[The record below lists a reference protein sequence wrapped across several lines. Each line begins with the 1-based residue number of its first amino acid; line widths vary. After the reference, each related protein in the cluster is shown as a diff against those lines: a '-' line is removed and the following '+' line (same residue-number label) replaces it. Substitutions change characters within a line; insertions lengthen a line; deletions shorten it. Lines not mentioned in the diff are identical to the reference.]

1 MRFAIEKDMGVILLL
16 MTILGAACATV
27 ALAFAIF
34 TKRTG
39 FRNSVVVGAIAW
51 CVLYAIA
58 LVGLSFLSE
67 PSTIAMNQPKV
78 FCGFYID
85 CHLHASVTDV
95 RKSKSIGNLTARGE
109 FNVVTVRVF
118 SDARDPSI
126 SMRLLEPSARVLDG
140 RGLIHQRDTEAEKL
154 LPSAT
159 VSLDQDVKTNEPFE
173 KEIVFDL
180 PDDAFAA
187 RLDISEAYGIDKFIE
202 AILIG
207 DEDSL
212 WHARKYLSLEKNN
225 PKL

>member
-39 FRNSVVVGAIAW
+39 FRNFCRRRRNRLVRAF
-51 CVLYAIA
+51 YAIA

-140 RGLIHQRDTEAEKL
+140 RGLIHQRDT
-154 LPSAT
+154 
-159 VSLDQDVKTNEPFE
+159 
-173 KEIVFDL
+173 
-180 PDDAFAA
+180 
-187 RLDISEAYGIDKFIE
+187 G
-202 AILIG
+202 
-207 DEDSL
+207 
-212 WHARKYLSLEKNN
+212 
-225 PKL
+225 